1 MELNISLLLKA
12 IYFLIAATLIV
23 KILRLLA
30 IYAYKFYVYKN
41 VPGLP
46 ITLPLIGNL
55 HYLKD
60 RKGWFEISN
69 KEQQKKQKS
78 YSLNYFLDLLQVIIG
93 FSRDLKQ
100 FPIWRIWLG

>member
-1 MELNISLLLKA
+1 MEFNISLLLKG

-60 RKGWFEISN
+60 RKGWFKISN
-69 KEQQKKQKS
+69 K
-78 YSLNYFLDLLQVIIG
+78 
-93 FSRDLKQ
+93 
-100 FPIWRIWLG
+100 RIKIKNLIH